1 MTMATATVM
10 ARRHT
15 PTERRRW
22 LLVTIYSSPVP
33 VEWSGRTTREGGETT
48 RCDVHHITFLKES
61 VMKKFVVLAAVLAL
75 TFFAAPVMAQDHAAA
90 GISSGSW
97 VIPSGG
103 AGIAVGA
110 AIGTGLIVMGAA
122 AGIGRI
128 GSAAV
133 ESIARQPE
141 AGGRIFTSML
151 LSAALIEGFT
161 LFAVVVTLL
170 IGNKVVG

>member
-1 MTMATATVM
+1 MKKSLVLLTVL
-10 ARRHT
+10 A
-15 PTERRRW
+15 
-22 LLVTIYSSPVP
+22 V
-33 VEWSGRTTREGGETT
+33 
-48 RCDVHHITFLKES
+48 TFL
-61 VMKKFVVLAAVLAL
+61 AAPA
-75 TFFAAPVMAQDHAAA
+75 FAAEEAST
-90 GISSGSW
+90 GSSF
-97 VIPSGG
+97 VIPGGG
-103 AGIAVGA
+103 AGIALGA

-161 LFAVVVTLL
+161 LFAVVVTFQA
-170 IGNKVVG
+170 IGKIAGGIGG